1 VADAASTSTSSSNSR
16 SGGFGEASRMPTA
29 FPLALNL
36 TDSVAEW
43 PEIAIVIAIAFL
55 GAYFVASLFS
65 RAAHWLLRNLLTSI
79 ATRRQLQLQPRMRG
93 RHFFWVRVLI
103 FLVTWIALSLPML
116 DAIGLPLEL
125 GDSRVAMRRWIISSG
140 FKVAVILLI
149 SSLILRISRTTTDR
163 LEHELATSGDLD
175 VIERTRRAQTIGR
188 LVQSLI
194 AVVVS
199 TIALLMVL
207 RELGVDIMPMLTGA
221 GIVGVAL
228 GFGSQYLVRDVIA
241 GFFLILENQVSVG
254 DAAVVNGIGGTIE
267 SVNLRTI
274 TLRDGEGTVHMFQ
287 NGAISTLANRSK
299 DYAYYVI
306 DVNVLYEQNTDQ
318 VVAVLKDA
326 GAELAADPQYKDY
339 ILEPLE
345 VLGVDAFLD
354 AKVTIKIRI
363 KTKPLKQWDVGRELR
378 RRIMIALE
386 RNNIAMQP
394 SSMQVY
400 LRPVKDTTAQ

>member
-1 VADAASTSTSSSNSR
+1 
-16 SGGFGEASRMPTA
+16 MPTA
-29 FPLALNL
+29 FPLAFNL
-36 TDSVAEW
+36 ADSVAEW
-43 PEIAIVIAIAFL
+43 PEIAMVISVAFV
-55 GAYFVASLFS
+55 GAYIVATVFD
-65 RAAHWLLRNLLTSI
+65 RMARWLVHNLLASV
-79 ATRRQLQLQPRMRG
+79 ATRRHLQLQPKTFG
-93 RHFFWVRVLI
+93 QQFIWLRVLI
-103 FLVTWIALSLPML
+103 FFGTWIILSLPML

-125 GDSRVAMRRWIISSG
+125 GESRAAMRRWVISSG
-140 FKVAVILLI
+140 FRIAIILLV
-149 SSLILRISRTTTDR
+149 SSVVLRISRTTTER
-163 LEHELATSGDLD
+163 LEHELATSGELD

-188 LVQSLI
+188 VVQSL
-194 AVVVS
+194 VGVLVS

-274 TLRDGEGTVHMFQ
+274 TLRDGEGTVHTFQ
-287 NGAISTLANRSK
+287 NGAITTLANRSK

-306 DVNVLYEQNTDQ
+306 DVNVLYDQNTDQ
-318 VVAVLKDA
+318 VVSVLRDV
-326 GAELAADPQYKDY
+326 GAELAADPAFEDS

-363 KTKPLKQWDVGRELR
+363 KTRPLKQWDVGRELR

-386 RNNIAMQP
+386 RNHIAMQP
-394 SSMQVY
+394 SPMQIYV
-400 LRPVKDTTAQ
+400 RPTKDGNAQ

>member
-1 VADAASTSTSSSNSR
+1 
-16 SGGFGEASRMPTA
+16 MPTA
-29 FPLALNL
+29 FPLAFNL

-43 PEIAIVIAIAFL
+43 PEIAIVVAVAFL
-55 GAYFVASLFS
+55 GAYIVASIFS
-65 RAAHWLLRNLLTSI
+65 RMAHWLVHNLLI
-79 ATRRQLQLQPRMRG
+79 GVATRRHLQLPPKTLGQ
-93 RHFFWVRVLI
+93 HFFWVRLLI
-103 FLVTWIALSLPML
+103 FLVTWVALSLPML

-125 GDSRVAMRRWIISSG
+125 GESRTAMRRWVISSG

-149 SSLILRISRTTTDR
+149 SSLILRISRTTTER
-163 LEHELATSGDLD
+163 LEHALATSGDLD

-188 LVQSLI
+188 LVQNLV
-194 AVVVS
+194 AVLVS

-254 DAAVVNGIGGTIE
+254 DSAVVNGIGGTIE

-287 NGAISTLANRSK
+287 NGAIATLANRSK
-299 DYAYYVI
+299 DFAYYVI
-306 DVNVLYEQNTDQ
+306 DVNVLYDQNTDQ
-318 VVAVLKDA
+318 VVTVLREV
-326 GAELAADPQYKDY
+326 GADLASDPAYKDF

-386 RNNIAMQP
+386 RNHIAMQP
-394 SSMQVY
+394 SPMQVY
-400 LRPVKDTTAQ
+400 LRPVKDKTAQ

>member
-1 VADAASTSTSSSNSR
+1 MSTL
-16 SGGFGEASRMPTA
+16 
-29 FPLALNL
+29 FPLAFDL

-43 PEIAIVIAIAFL
+43 PEIAIAIAVAFV
-55 GAYFVASLFS
+55 GAYFIASTLA
-65 RAAHWLLRNLLTSI
+65 RAARWVLHNLLASV
-79 ATRRQLQLQPRMRG
+79 ATRRHLQIPPRTFG
-93 RHFFWVRVLI
+93 QHFLWVRVVT
-103 FLVTWIALSLPML
+103 FLVSWIALSLPML

-125 GDSRVAMRRWIISSG
+125 GESRAAMRRWIISSG
-140 FKVAVILLI
+140 FRVGVIVVI
-149 SSLILRISRTTTDR
+149 SSLVLRISRMTTER

-188 LVQSLI
+188 LVQNLI
-194 AVVVS
+194 AVLVS

-241 GFFLILENQVSVG
+241 GFFLILEDQVSVG
-254 DAAVVNGIGGTIE
+254 DSAVVNGVGGTIE

-287 NGAISTLANRSK
+287 NGAIATLANRSK
-299 DYAYYVI
+299 EYAYYVI
-306 DVNVLYEQNTDQ
+306 DVNVLYGQNTDQ
-318 VVAVLKDA
+318 VVEVLRSV
-326 GAELAADPQYKDY
+326 GAELAAEAPYKDY

-363 KTKPLKQWDVGRELR
+363 KTKPLKQWEVGRELR

-386 RNNIAMQP
+386 RNHIAMQP
-394 SSMQVY
+394 SPMQIY
-400 LRPVKDTTAQ
+400 LKSAKDRSVQ

>member
-1 VADAASTSTSSSNSR
+1 
-16 SGGFGEASRMPTA
+16 MPTV
-29 FPLALNL
+29 FPLALDL

-43 PEIAIVIAIAFL
+43 PEIAIVIAIGFL

-65 RAAHWLLRNLLTSI
+65 RAAHWLLHNLLTSV
-79 ATRRQLQLQPRMRG
+79 ATRRHLQLQPRMRG

-125 GDSRVAMRRWIISSG
+125 GESRVAMRRWIISSG

-149 SSLILRISRTTTDR
+149 SSLILRISRTTTER

-175 VIERTRRAQTIGR
+175 VVERTRRAQTIGR

-194 AVVVS
+194 AVLVS

-228 GFGSQYLVRDVIA
+228 GFGSQYLVRDLIA

-254 DAAVVNGIGGTIE
+254 DSAVVNGIGGTIE

-318 VVAVLKDA
+318 VVAVLKEV
-326 GAELAADPQYKDY
+326 GAELAADPGFKDY

-394 SSMQVY
+394 SPMQVY
-400 LRPVKDTTAQ
+400 VRPTKDRDNTLQ

>member
-1 VADAASTSTSSSNSR
+1 
-16 SGGFGEASRMPTA
+16 
-29 FPLALNL
+29 
-36 TDSVAEW
+36 
-43 PEIAIVIAIAFL
+43 
-55 GAYFVASLFS
+55 
-65 RAAHWLLRNLLTSI
+65 
-79 ATRRQLQLQPRMRG
+79 MRG

-125 GDSRVAMRRWIISSG
+125 GESRVAMRRWIISSG

-149 SSLILRISRTTTDR
+149 SSLILRISRTTTER

-175 VIERTRRAQTIGR
+175 VVERTRRAQTIGR

-194 AVVVS
+194 AVLVS

-228 GFGSQYLVRDVIA
+228 GFGSQYLVRDLIA

-254 DAAVVNGIGGTIE
+254 DSAVVNGIGGTIE